1 MNRVLYSTT
10 LISFFYLVLACLRV
24 GAQEVH
30 SFSLQQSIDYAL
42 QHQGQVAMAL
52 IDEQVTRERNK
63 EVSGLALPQVSAT
76 GQFQDFLNI
85 PTTLIPK
92 KFFDPNAGPNE
103 KAAVRFGT
111 KYNASGTISLN
122 QVLFDGS
129 VLTALQAR
137 RTIEELARKNV
148 HRTEQE
154 VRVAVTKAYYNVLIG
169 KKRMELLNSNLM
181 RLQQLLHD
189 TKETYRNGFAE
200 KLDVDRVTVQLN
212 NTRTEKNKLESALLL
227 GEQLLKFQMG
237 MPLKMQLQLTDTLG
251 FDEVSR
257 NLLAHSLDSFDYS
270 NRIEYSLLN
279 TQRKVNEYDLQ
290 RYRLAYLPSLSAFG
304 SYGVNAARDEFNF
317 FRSGEPWFKTS
328 IVGLSLSIP
337 IFDGLQRQRRVEQAR
352 LNLLK
357 TQRQM
362 EYLQQSIDLEQQQA
376 FTTLRNSLLAMEAQK
391 ENMALAEQV
400 YNTTKKKYEQGV
412 GTNIEI
418 INAES
423 ALKEAQT
430 NYFSA
435 LYDAMVAKVDY
446 LKAIGK
452 L

>member
-10 LISFFYLVLACLRV
+10 LISFFYLVLACVRV

-212 NTRTEKNKLESALLL
+212 NTQTEKNKLESALLL

-251 FDEVSR
+251 FDEVSH

>member
-10 LISFFYLVLACLRV
+10 LISFFYLVLACVRV

-251 FDEVSR
+251 FDEVSH

>member
-10 LISFFYLVLACLRV
+10 LISFFYLVLACVRV

-251 FDEVSR
+251 FDEVSH

-435 LYDAMVAKVDY
+435 LYDAMIAKVDY